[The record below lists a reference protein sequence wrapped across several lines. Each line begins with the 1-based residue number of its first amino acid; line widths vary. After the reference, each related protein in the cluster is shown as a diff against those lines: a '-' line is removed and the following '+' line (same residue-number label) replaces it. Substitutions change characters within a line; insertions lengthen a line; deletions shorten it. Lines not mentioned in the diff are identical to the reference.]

1 MTKLGQDFIMWS
13 GDHKNL
19 TVTVTNAETGGS
31 ADLTGGS
38 VVWVLAESP
47 TGGSL
52 VKLTNDSGSGVTVSG
67 STFTVSL
74 SPIHTSGLSGT
85 YYHEA
90 QVIDANNNVSTVTVG
105 AAKINYDVAG

>member
-1 MTKLGQDFIMWS
+1 MTKLGQDFTAWS

-19 TVTVTNAETGGS
+19 IFTVTNAATGAS
-31 ADLTGGS
+31 ADLTGAS
-38 VVWVLAESP
+38 VIWVLAESP

-52 VKLTNDSGSGVTVSG
+52 VKLTNDSGSGITVSG
-67 STFTVSL
+67 CTFTVSL
-74 SPIHTSGLSGT
+74 SPIHTSGLFGT

-90 QVIDANNNVSTVTVG
+90 QVKDANSNISTVAVG